1 MLPRMPGVVLPVPGL
16 CSRSALGADPNQVI
30 DADNWTVLLEAAEE
44 GFLEV
49 AKVLLACGASPRQ
62 GRSDD
67 KVRGSA
73 LLALLGY
80 SRWSWAWRGPVMDL
94 ITGRAPPPRCRVG
107 GSRDRREP
115 NLRY

>member
-1 MLPRMPGVVLPVPGL
+1 MLPRMPGVLLPVPGL

-44 GFLEV
+44 GFLDV

-67 KVRGSA
+67 MVRA
-73 LLALLGY
+73 CVDLLVLSC
-80 SRWSWAWRGPVMDL
+80 SRWSWA
-94 ITGRAPPPRCRVG
+94 
-107 GSRDRREP
+107 S
-115 NLRY
+115 